1 MIAAVVTSK
10 GESETICDLVS
21 TLVCRYA
28 LVVVA
33 VADDNPASRTETAL
47 LLRDRGAVVHEHGA
61 GYGIGP
67 CLMYGWRL
75 ALKAGA
81 HAVIQLDAGGSHDP
95 LEAGRLIDGLNRHD
109 LVIGSRFMPGAQ
121 YVGNPRRRIMSR
133 LAASACN
140 LRSGAKLSDW
150 TSGYRAFSRKAL
162 ETLLWRDYT
171 TTMHSWQIEV
181 LRNAVGFGLRIGEVP
196 ITYRAGRSSFNRQIA
211 RDALRVW
218 ATL

>member
-10 GESETICDLVS
+10 AESETICDLVS
-21 TLVCRYA
+21 ALVCRYA

-33 VADDNPASRTETAL
+33 VADDNQASRTETAA
-47 LLRDRGAVVHEHGA
+47 LLRAKGATVHEHTT

-67 CLMYGWRL
+67 CLMDGWRM
-75 ALKAGA
+75 ALEAGA

-95 LEAGRLIDGLNRHD
+95 QEAGRLVGGLTRAD
-109 LVIGSRFMPGAQ
+109 LVIGSRFMAGAQ
-121 YVGNPRRRIMSR
+121 YVGNPRRRLMSR

-140 LRSGAKLSDW
+140 LRSDTHISDW
-150 TSGYRAFSRKAL
+150 TSGYRAFNRKAI

-181 LRNAVGFGLRIGEVP
+181 LRTAIAFGLRIGEAP
-196 ITYRAGRSSFNRQIA
+196 ITYRAGRSSFNRRIA